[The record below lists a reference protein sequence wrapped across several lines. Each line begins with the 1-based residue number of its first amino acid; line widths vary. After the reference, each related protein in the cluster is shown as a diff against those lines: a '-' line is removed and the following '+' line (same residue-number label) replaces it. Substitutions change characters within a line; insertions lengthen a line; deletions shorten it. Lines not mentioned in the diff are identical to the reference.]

1 MGCWSVWE
9 DLEWIGDK
17 NNALT
22 IDKELPASKREELV
36 FLRDDFLADYPMQN
50 KQPWDHIQARDTKQ
64 IVWV

>member
-17 NNALT
+17 NHAST

-50 KQPWDHIQARDTKQ
+50 KQP
-64 IVWV
+64 